1 MLSFYLHNFR
11 DRLVLQQERIRHRL
25 HIVSVVIVP
34 APKHTQ
40 RPLRVSSHARL
51 RAHSS
56 ATGRALQSRQALP
69 DRSLGDQA
77 LPQLRQL
84 RFSRLSILPRFPLR
98 DVLHSQE
105 LLHEH
110 NIALEIGVDV
120 ALLCEE
126 VVAAARLDFFD
137 GLALEIAA
145 DPCCS
150 LARSSQPNKARAH
163 AHARHYAQHPGP
175 ASEDRCVLFYSLP
188 AWPSVAV
195 DITCGEHS
203 SRQRVAQHQRN
214 GANTQEAHN
223 LTPARRHTPPHTY
236 LGRP

>member
-1 MLSFYLHNFR
+1 MLSFYLHHFR
-11 DRLVLQQERIRHRL
+11 DRLVLQQECIRHRL

-51 RAHSS
+51 RARTSG
-56 ATGRALQSRQALP
+56 TGRALHNKQTLP

-84 RFSRLSILPRFPLR
+84 RSSRIMVPKHLPLR
-98 DVLHSQE
+98 VVLLLQE
-105 LLHEH
+105 CTHAP
-110 NIALEIGVDV
+110 NISLEIGVDV

-150 LARSSQPNKARAH
+150 LALSSQPNKAR

-175 ASEDRCVLFYSLP
+175 ASE
-188 AWPSVAV
+188 
-195 DITCGEHS
+195 
-203 SRQRVAQHQRN
+203 
-214 GANTQEAHN
+214 
-223 LTPARRHTPPHTY
+223 
-236 LGRP
+236 